1 MQQVDITNKLS
12 CFVKNLME
20 AFPRNETVALAE
32 KRNELLQPL
41 YACPDLFFV
50 IDPDTIDDQT
60 NTENCKLYFSQRGKR
75 AWETQRERLG
85 DEAVTRRASERSKKG
100 WEATKAKYTKEEI
113 SQRASERSKKAWE
126 TQRERLGDEAVTRL
140 ASERSKK
147 GWETGRGSSRATR
160 MKKKVEQINSNW
172 NQLFAACQNSKRGL
186 QIHRGTQMKGYWR
199 QLFGG
204 SSPAFTAADLLTSTA
219 LASSPTED
227 NGASAK
233 SVPNDHPVLI
243 TTARAVEEST
253 STATVTSSASGCG
266 SVSTKEVPPSA
277 CVRLPPNCTFPVRL
291 SLMLHNA
298 GRDGVDHFV
307 SWQPDGSCFRVHDPE
322 AFCLQ
327 VLGK

>member
-1 MQQVDITNKLS
+1 
-12 CFVKNLME
+12 
-20 AFPRNETVALAE
+20 
-32 KRNELLQPL
+32 
-41 YACPDLFFV
+41 
-50 IDPDTIDDQT
+50 
-60 NTENCKLYFSQRGKR
+60 
-75 AWETQRERLG
+75 
-85 DEAVTRRASERSKKG
+85 
-100 WEATKAKYTKEEI
+100 
-113 SQRASERSKKAWE
+113 
-126 TQRERLGDEAVTRL
+126 
-140 ASERSKK
+140 
-147 GWETGRGSSRATR
+147 